1 MARISS
7 YPYDTTVQD
16 KDAWIGTQ
24 AANRRT
30 KQFTAEAVAEYLN
43 INAKV
48 NIGGQMSFKWTDSQ
62 KGGAGTVSEVGGGGS
77 GNAFSTITELFFSIN
92 ELNGQNVVA
101 FLDYITTKNILLGQ
115 GDQISQFGHYT
126 LDAYVIDTD
135 PNYYKATLTYIGG
148 NGTIVNDKQ
157 YTLIHFDISDSYD
170 KTFIFTQAVAA
181 NPWVVVHNLNKFP
194 SVSVTDANVTP
205 RVVNAQVDYDNTN
218 QVTITFSGAQAGKAY
233 LN

>member
-7 YPYDTTVQD
+7 YPYDTTVED

-48 NIGGQMSFKWTDSQ
+48 NIGGQMSFKWTDIQ

-77 GNAFSTITELFFSIN
+77 GNAFSTITELFFSIT

-101 FLDYITTKNILLGQ
+101 FLDYIKTKNILLGQ

-126 LDAYVIDTD
+126 LDTYVIDTD

-157 YTLIHFDISDSYD
+157 YTLIYFDIETAGD
-170 KTFIFTQAVAA
+170 KTFVFTQAVSA
-181 NPWVVVHNLNKFP
+181 NPWVVVHNLDKYP
-194 SVSVTDANVTP
+194 SVTVTDSNVTP
-205 RVVNAQVDYDNTN
+205 RVVVAQVDYDNAN
-218 QVTITFSGAQAGKAY
+218 QVTITFAGAQAGNAY

>member
-7 YPYDTTVQD
+7 YPYDTTVED
-16 KDAWIGTQ
+16 KDAWIGTE
-24 AANRRT
+24 ATNRRT

-48 NIGGQMSFKWTDSQ
+48 NIGGQMSFKWTDVQ

-77 GNAFSTITELFFSIN
+77 GNAFSTITELFFSIT

-101 FLDYITTKNILLGQ
+101 FLDYIKTKNILLGQ

-126 LDAYVIDTD
+126 LDTYVIDTD

-157 YTLIHFDISDSYD
+157 YTLIYFDIETSD
-170 KTFIFTQAVAA
+170 KTFVFTQAVSA
-181 NPWVVVHNLNKFP
+181 NPWVVVHNLDKYP
-194 SVSVTDANVTP
+194 SVTVTDSNVTP
-205 RVVNAQVDYDNTN
+205 RVVITQVDYDNAN
-218 QVTITFSGAQAGKAY
+218 QVTITFAGAQAGNAY

>member
-7 YPYDTTVQD
+7 YPYDTTVED
-16 KDAWIGTQ
+16 KDAWIGTE
-24 AANRRT
+24 ATNRRT

-48 NIGGQMSFKWTDSQ
+48 NIGGQMSFKWTDVQ

-77 GNAFSTITELFFSIN
+77 GNAFSTITELFFSIT

-101 FLDYITTKNILLGQ
+101 FLDYIKTKNILLGQ

-126 LDAYVIDTD
+126 LDTYVIDTD

-157 YTLIHFDISDSYD
+157 YTLIYFDIETSD
-170 KTFIFTQAVAA
+170 KTFVFTQAVSA
-181 NPWVVVHNLNKFP
+181 NPWVVVHNLDKYP
-194 SVSVTDANVTP
+194 SVTVTDSNVTP
-205 RVVNAQVDYDNTN
+205 RVVVAQVDYDNAN
-218 QVTITFSGAQAGKAY
+218 QVTITFAGAQAGNAY

>member
-7 YPYDTTVQD
+7 YPYDTTVED

-24 AANRRT
+24 ATNRRT

-48 NIGGQMSFKWTDSQ
+48 NIGGQMSFKWTDVQ

-77 GNAFSTITELFFSIN
+77 GNAFSTITELFFSIT

-101 FLDYITTKNILLGQ
+101 FLDYIKTKNILLGQ

-126 LDAYVIDTD
+126 LDTYVIDTD

-157 YTLIHFDISDSYD
+157 YTLIYFDIETSD
-170 KTFIFTQAVAA
+170 KTFVFTQAVSA
-181 NPWVVVHNLNKFP
+181 NPWVVVHNLDKYP
-194 SVSVTDANVTP
+194 SVTVTDSNVTP
-205 RVVNAQVDYDNTN
+205 RVVVAQVDYDNAN
-218 QVTITFSGAQAGKAY
+218 QVTITFAGAQAGNAY

>member
-7 YPYDTTVQD
+7 YPYDTTVTD
-16 KDAWIGTQ
+16 NDAWIGTE
-24 AANRRT
+24 ATNRQT

-48 NIGGQMSFKWTDSQ
+48 NIGGQMSFKWTDVAQGGTGTISQ
-62 KGGAGTVSEVGGGGS
+62 VGGAGS
-77 GNAFSTITELFFSIN
+77 GNAFNTITQVYLSIN

-101 FLDYITTKNILLGQ
+101 FLDYIKTKNILLGQ

-126 LDAYVIDTD
+126 LDTYVIDAN
-135 PNYYKATLTYIGG
+135 PLYYLANLTYLGG

-157 YTLIHFDISDSYD
+157 YTLIYFDIETSD
-170 KTFIFTQAVAA
+170 KTFVFTQGVPSAT
-181 NPWVVVHNLNKFP
+181 WVVTHNLNKYP
-194 SVSVTDANVTP
+194 SVSVVDTANTSGFGAVEY
-205 RVVNAQVDYDNTN
+205 NSAN
-218 QVTITFSGAQAGKAY
+218 QLTITFSGGFAGNAY

>member
-7 YPYDTTVQD
+7 YPYDTTVED

-24 AANRRT
+24 ATNRRT

-48 NIGGQMSFKWTDSQ
+48 NIGGQMSFKWTDVQ

-77 GNAFSTITELFFSIN
+77 GNAFSTITELFFSIT

-101 FLDYITTKNILLGQ
+101 FLDYIKTKNILLGQ

-126 LDAYVIDTD
+126 LDTYVIDTD

-157 YTLIHFDISDSYD
+157 YTLIYIDIETSD
-170 KTFIFTQAVAA
+170 KTFVFTQAVSA
-181 NPWVVVHNLNKFP
+181 NPWVVVHNLDKYP
-194 SVSVTDANVTP
+194 SVTVTDSNVTP
-205 RVVNAQVDYDNTN
+205 RVVVAQVDYDNAN
-218 QVTITFSGAQAGKAY
+218 QVTITFAGAQAGNAY

>member
-7 YPYDTTVQD
+7 YPYDTTVED
-16 KDAWIGTQ
+16 KDAWIGTE
-24 AANRRT
+24 ATNRRT

-48 NIGGQMSFKWTDSQ
+48 NIGGQMSFKWTDVQ

-77 GNAFSTITELFFSIN
+77 GNAFSTITELFFSIT

-101 FLDYITTKNILLGQ
+101 FLDYIATKNILLGQ

-126 LDAYVIDTD
+126 LDTYVIDTD

-157 YTLIHFDISDSYD
+157 YTLIYFDIETSD
-170 KTFIFTQAVAA
+170 KTFVFTQAVSA
-181 NPWVVVHNLNKFP
+181 NPWVVVHNLDKYP
-194 SVSVTDANVTP
+194 SVTVTDSNVTP
-205 RVVNAQVDYDNTN
+205 RVVVTQVDYDNAN
-218 QVTITFSGAQAGKAY
+218 QVTITFAGAQAGNAY

>member
-7 YPYDTTVQD
+7 YPYDTTVED

-24 AANRRT
+24 ATNRRT

-48 NIGGQMSFKWTDSQ
+48 NIGGQMSFKWTDVQ

-77 GNAFSTITELFFSIN
+77 GNAFSTITELFFSIT

-101 FLDYITTKNILLGQ
+101 FLDYIKTKNILLGQ

-126 LDAYVIDTD
+126 LDTYVIDTD

-157 YTLIHFDISDSYD
+157 YTLIYFDIETSD
-170 KTFIFTQAVAA
+170 KTFVFTQAVSA
-181 NPWVVVHNLNKFP
+181 NPWVVVHNLDKYP
-194 SVSVTDANVTP
+194 SVTVTDSNVTP
-205 RVVNAQVDYDNTN
+205 RVVITQVDYDNTN
-218 QVTITFSGAQAGKAY
+218 QVTITFAGAQAGNAY